1 MNLLSNGFLIIK
13 LKLLYLFIV
22 SYMRSEQFDSLLLN
36 ESNRAKLSTIHRCE
50 STMNTFMCYHLHNE
64 PISLLIWNETDWII
78 LYKLERMLYKGMA
91 WMDVEQEMTLWHN
104 TTRQRCK
111 WGVSGFYTHI
121 HIHTYIHTYTHTYIH
136 TYIHTY
142 YKYLP
147 EMPEMAVILQ
157 YIPTIVKLSLSISLY
172 LSLNHSI
179 YER

>member
-91 WMDVEQEMTLWHN
+91 WMDVEQWHCDITQQDRDAN
-104 TTRQRCK
+104 GEFQDFILTYI
-111 WGVSGFYTHI
+111 YTHTYI
-121 HIHTYIHTYTHTYIH
+121 HTHIHTYIHTYIH
-136 TYIHTY
+136 ITSICRRCRRWW
-142 YKYLP
+142 
-147 EMPEMAVILQ
+147 
-157 YIPTIVKLSLSISLY
+157 SLFKSTL
-172 LSLNHSI
+172 LV
-179 YER
+179 